1 MSVLRGS
8 GTFVG
13 IDTLISSVKAIGC
26 NVDLITPRL
35 HFPIY
40 TIERLLFNESL
51 RFIRIPKEVSATVG
65 FDLDGYILAQRRRR
79 IPHIASIKGVIAD
92 EMRHE
97 NGLTRATMMIQAH
110 YEARHV
116 RSADFVITT
125 SQYAASRLKNLY
137 GISKV
142 HSVIPELIDLTQ
154 WHDASHQYGRLPDP
168 SKFVVLCVCR
178 FYPRKRIPLLL
189 AAADLLRDRIPNLQV
204 RIIGG
209 GPESDKLH
217 AICRAKQLHNIVI
230 REDISHSELIQE
242 YTACDVFCLPS
253 VQEGFGIVFLEAM
266 ACRKPIIAAR
276 ASAVPEVVQH
286 GILVEPD
293 STNEIAD
300 AILQLHSNP
309 SLREDL
315 GNAGAEFVRQFDAP
329 HVAGRFVDEVRR
341 ILEHP

>member
-1 MSVLRGS
+1 MNVSRGS

-26 NVDLITPRL
+26 DVDLISPRL
-35 HFPIY
+35 HFPVY
-40 TIERLLFNESL
+40 TIERLVFNESL
-51 RFIRIPKEVSATVG
+51 RFIRNRNEVSATVG
-65 FDLDGYILAQRRRR
+65 FDLDGYALAQKKHR

-97 NGLTRATMMIQAH
+97 RGLTRATMMVQAH

-116 RSADFVITT
+116 RNADFVITT
-125 SQYAASRLKNLY
+125 SQYAASRLKDLY
-137 GISKV
+137 SIPKV
-142 HSVIPELIDLTQ
+142 HAVIPELIDLTQ
-154 WHDASHQYGRLPDP
+154 WHDASRRYGRPPDR

-178 FYPRKRIPLLL
+178 FYPRKRITLLL
-189 AAADLLRDRIPNLQV
+189 GAADLLRDRIPNLQV
-204 RIIGG
+204 RIVGG
-209 GPESDKLH
+209 GPESNKLH
-217 AICRAKQLHNIVI
+217 AICRAKQLHNVVI

-293 STNEIAD
+293 SISEIAN
-300 AILQLHSNP
+300 AIQQLHSNP

-315 GNAGAEFVRQFDAP
+315 GNAGAQFVRQFDAP
-329 HVAGRFVDEVRR
+329 HVAGMFVDEVSR
-341 ILEHP
+341 ILERA

>member
-1 MSVLRGS
+1 MNVARGS

-13 IDTLISSVKAIGC
+13 IDTLIRSVRAIGC

-51 RFIRIPKEVSATVG
+51 RFIRKPKEVSAAVG
-65 FDLDGYILAQRRRR
+65 FDLDGYAFAQKSPK

-97 NGLTRATMMIQAH
+97 SGLTKATMMVQAH

-116 RSADFVITT
+116 RDADFVITT
-125 SQYAASRLKNLY
+125 SQYAASRLKDLY
-137 GISKV
+137 SISKV
-142 HSVIPELIDLTQ
+142 HAIIPELIDLTQ
-154 WHDASHQYGRLPDP
+154 WHEAVHQYYKPPDP

-189 AAADLLRDRIPNLQV
+189 AAADLLRDRIRNLQV

-209 GPESDKLH
+209 GPESNTLH
-217 AICRAKQLHNIVI
+217 AICRAKQLHNVVI
-230 REDISHSELIQE
+230 REDISQSELIQE

-266 ACRKPIIAAR
+266 ACGKPIIAAR

-293 STNEIAD
+293 SISGIAD
-300 AILQLHSNP
+300 AIQQLHSNP

-315 GNAGAEFVRQFDAP
+315 GNAGAQFVRQFDAP
-329 HVAGRFVDEVRR
+329 HVAGMFVDEVSR
-341 ILEHP
+341 ILDA